1 MRSCLIILA
10 LIQIVSSY
18 NSPQYIHYMTN
29 KHHKLVPYYGYRY
42 LKGKYLPSQVKE
54 DILQEGY
61 IGLTQAARKYDES
74 RNVSFSYYSRFW
86 IMRYFS
92 TYLKK
97 YYKTTKPL
105 YPINDKILG
114 DTEYPGINLLDY
126 QLALE
131 KLLPY
136 QQDIII
142 RRYLKNEKVKDIA
155 KEYNVSRNTMTNHM
169 TRAMDTLRALCHVT
183 EHS

>member
-1 MRSCLIILA
+1 
-10 LIQIVSSY
+10 
-18 NSPQYIHYMTN
+18 
-29 KHHKLVPYYGYRY
+29 
-42 LKGKYLPSQVKE
+42 
-54 DILQEGY
+54 
-61 IGLTQAARKYDES
+61 
-74 RNVSFSYYSRFW
+74 
-86 IMRYFS
+86 MRYFS

-97 YYKTTKPL
+97 YYKTTNPV

-126 QLALE
+126 QIALE

-169 TRAMDTLRALCHVT
+169 NRAMDTLRALCHVT